1 MSGDANTIQRSH
13 FDGVRDGRCRD
24 LSVRGSR
31 RGGGQLLEV
40 LQHPLAVSDL
50 ARVED

>member
-1 MSGDANTIQRSH
+1 MWFTRKPVPTSH
-13 FDGVRDGRCRD
+13 FDRVGWAVQRPF
-24 LSVRGSR
+24 SWSR

>member
-1 MSGDANTIQRSH
+1 MISTEPATHRRS
-13 FDGVRDGRCRD
+13 R
-24 LSVRGSR
+24 R
-31 RGGGQLLEV
+31 RGGQSLEV